1 MFRETK
7 SPKGYSCLG
16 LGSLRLVPCLGASD
30 FHLFRDSPVSPH
42 PFKLQTPASVLL
54 WGTILPMSG
63 GVRRRWMNVYT
74 LQRERKK
81 EKNEPRVWKA
91 ALNIYTCGH
100 TRSRKFSSCVKF
112 FPPANSSLNL
122 EISCQ
127 QRDSESE
134 YRKCQEKGQATSKCR
149 GRQKRV
155 SFGPTPTSKKMV
167 TEQQMHE
174 TQGLGTSLA
183 ALWLWLWAAYFSS
196 E

>member
-42 PFKLQTPASVLL
+42 PFKLDTCKRFAMRDDSTNEWRSQEKVNECLHIAK
-54 WGTILPMSG
+54 G
-63 GVRRRWMNVYT
+63 
-74 LQRERKK
+74 KK

-91 ALNIYTCGH
+91 VLNIYTCGH
-100 TRSRKFSSCVKF
+100 THSRKFSSCVKF
-112 FPPANSSLNL
+112 FSPANSSLNL